1 MFFFN
6 MWRRSVLRLHFFILV
21 SAYTNIALLT
31 QVLACWMKNDNLAPP
46 RRSQG
51 IREVDSLFAEFAKF
65 AVKKTIVVK
74 KLNRNTQYF
83 WLCHKSIRDAE
94 PDEHRLG
101 GIGEEKQEK
110 RLAIV

>member
-1 MFFFN
+1 MPVAADGKLYPFMFF
-6 MWRRSVLRLHFFILV
+6 RHVEAQQRLHFFILV

-31 QVLACWMKNDNLAPP
+31 QVLACWMKNNNLAPH

-65 AVKKTIVVK
+65 AVKKKIVVK

-83 WLCHKSIRDAE
+83 GYATRASEMRNPMNTD
-94 PDEHRLG
+94 
-101 GIGEEKQEK
+101 
-110 RLAIV
+110 